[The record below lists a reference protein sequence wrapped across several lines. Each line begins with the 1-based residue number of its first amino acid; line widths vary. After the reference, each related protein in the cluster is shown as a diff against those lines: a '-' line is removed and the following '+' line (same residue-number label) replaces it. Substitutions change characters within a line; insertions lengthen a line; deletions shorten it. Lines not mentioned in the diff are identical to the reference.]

1 MLLTVN
7 RSSFKKSYDHLYYL
21 SSSDHFEMHQQENIY
36 EKAQDLHQS
45 RAAFVDEQVKTS
57 ILTRIQYPYLLPAS
71 CFF

>member
-45 RAAFVDEQVKTS
+45 RAAFVDEQVKAS
-57 ILTRIQYPYLLPAS
+57 ILLEFSIHIFYQPLV
-71 CFF
+71 FF